1 MYIVD
6 LNEYKEDLD
15 FWFKLEVED
24 LLGDIDVKV
33 EVSKTDIKNIIQ
45 RFVDILT
52 RYLTESN
59 IKFELENDKIIIDYY
74 DKTYIEGLIDD
85 AFWTALRDYA
95 EDLLYEKYNIVI
107 GVD

>member
-95 EDLLYEKYNIVI
+95 EDFLYEKYNIVI